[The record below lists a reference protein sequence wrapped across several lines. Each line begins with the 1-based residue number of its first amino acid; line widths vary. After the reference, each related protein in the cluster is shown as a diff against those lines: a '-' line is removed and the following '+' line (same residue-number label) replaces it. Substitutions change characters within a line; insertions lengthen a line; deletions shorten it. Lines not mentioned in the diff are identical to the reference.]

1 MAPRL
6 GLMRFLHPNRATWLE
21 NAMRRLTR
29 SWSHCLVI
37 RPAAALRRNPGD
49 VAVRVLDVA
58 GFAMDAILGVDLEA
72 RSGRL
77 LDPFIDAGRAIA
89 IRWTRIDVMLGS
101 LLQVHVGDLQMNR
114 LVLFVVGVG
123 E

>member
-6 GLMRFLHPNRATWLE
+6 GLMRFLHANRATWLE

-58 GFAMDAILGVDLEA
+58 GFAMDAILGVDLVT
-72 RSGRL
+72 RPGRL
-77 LDPFIDAGRAIA
+77 LDPFIDASRAIA
-89 IRWTRIDVMLGS
+89 VGRPGIDVVLGG

-114 LVLFVVGVG
+114 LVLFV
-123 E
+123 